1 VNQAAKEGTNAM
13 LVLSRKINQSIMV
26 GDNVRIVVVAVDR
39 DQVKLGIEA
48 PRDIPVHRSEI
59 YEEIQR
65 TNQSAAASPVPAER
79 SKPERRPYSLVNRPK
94 KAIPTTKVTPAKAD
108 NKAVRGQD
116 VSPD

>member
-1 VNQAAKEGTNAM
+1 M

-59 YEEIQR
+59 FDEIQR
-65 TNQSAAASPVPAER
+65 ANESAAAGPVPQAMAGAGKATLQPR
-79 SKPERRPYSLVNRPK
+79 KSPPK
-94 KAIPTTKVTPAKAD
+94 K
-108 NKAVRGQD
+108 G
-116 VSPD
+116 